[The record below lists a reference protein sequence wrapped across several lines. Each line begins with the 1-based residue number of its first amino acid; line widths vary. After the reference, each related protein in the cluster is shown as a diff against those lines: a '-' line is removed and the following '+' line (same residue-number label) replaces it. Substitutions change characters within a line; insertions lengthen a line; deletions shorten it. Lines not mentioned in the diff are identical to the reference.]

1 MSKFNRE
8 LNNQVTLLMITDGT
22 AKWHYTALKSVKT
35 SDGSVRPIKSYSR
48 LMNGY
53 SSKHKGDFYC
63 YNCGNSY
70 RTDRALAKHVLL
82 CEKHDYC
89 HVITP
94 EKDLIGNEIIKLLY
108 L

>member
-1 MSKFNRE
+1 
-8 LNNQVTLLMITDGT
+8 MITDGT
-22 AKWHYTALKSVKT
+22 AKWYYTALKSVKT

-70 RTDRALAKHVLL
+70 RTDRALAKHALL

-89 HVITP
+89 RVITP
-94 EKDLIGNEIIKLLY
+94 EKDKNIEKQYVLKNAKTSIFWIS
-108 L
+108 